1 MVAADLIGDDLVLCQ
16 ITSRQP
22 SDVYAVEIDEADFL
36 EGGLKRP
43 SYVRTNRLFTADRRI
58 IAYKAGRLRSTKLL
72 DITKAII
79 SLLEN

>member
-22 SDVYAVEIDEADFL
+22 GDMYAVGIEQEDFL
-36 EGGLKRP
+36 EGGLNRP

-72 DITKAII
+72 DITKEII
-79 SLLEN
+79 SLLES